1 MKKCPRCHTTLE
13 DDTKYCPFCGLDL
26 EEKYRPIQKGPKNK
40 IITFLTISAIFF
52 IIFVAPL
59 IYSFVLDDIASMSGI
74 GQLFGENKIQELPEI
89 KDYNPQNI
97 LSQYETL
104 ADFKKDY
111 KNVSAMIT
119 EIETYENEI
128 EEKAKQTFN
137 KEYTIQVL
145 DNYNVLFQL
154 RYTVQIDD
162 SHELSIVR
170 GYNREHFYDKEKI
183 ELKKTN
189 QKEFESLLL
198 TNEEIEYI
206 NLFIN
211 NEKELKK
218 IVGDF
223 SSRKAEFELKM
234 EKLGHYGIGEYQD
247 NLSFVVER
255 YDDTYESILSYT
267 RDMSKQGK
275 GN

>member
-26 EEKYRPIQKGPKNK
+26 EQKYRPIQKSTKNK
-40 IITFLTISAIFF
+40 IMTFLTVGAIFF
-52 IIFVAPL
+52 VVFVAPL
-59 IYSFVLDDIASMSGI
+59 LYSLTLDDIASMSGI
-74 GQLFGENKIQELPEI
+74 GQLFGENKTQELPDV
-89 KDYNPQNI
+89 KDYAPQSI

-111 KNVSAMIT
+111 KNVSTMIT

-137 KEYTIQVL
+137 KEYAIKVL

-162 SHELSIVR
+162 NHELSIVR
-170 GYNREHFYDKEKI
+170 DYDRKHLNDIEKI

-206 NLFIN
+206 NLFVN

-218 IVGDF
+218 IVSDF
-223 SSRKAEFELKM
+223 SSRKTEFELKK

-247 NLSFVVER
+247 DLSFVVER

>member
-26 EEKYRPIQKGPKNK
+26 EEKYRPIQKRPKNK
-40 IITFLTISAIFF
+40 ILTFLTVSAIFF
-52 IIFVAPL
+52 VIFVVPL
-59 IYSFVLDDIASMSGI
+59 IYSFVLDDIVSMSGT
-74 GQLFGENKIQELPEI
+74 GQLFGENKTQELPEI
-89 KDYNPQNI
+89 KNYNPQSI
-97 LSQYETL
+97 LFQYETL

-111 KNVSAMIT
+111 RNVSAMIT
-119 EIETYENEI
+119 EIETYENMI
-128 EEKAKQTFN
+128 EEKTKQTFN

-170 GYNREHFYDKEKI
+170 EYNREHLYDKEKV
-183 ELKKTN
+183 ELKKIN
-189 QKEFESLLL
+189 QKEFKSLLL
-198 TNEEIEYI
+198 TDEEIDYI
-206 NLFIN
+206 NLFVN
-211 NEKELKK
+211 NKKEIEK
-218 IVGDF
+218 IVTDF
-223 SSRKAEFELKM
+223 SSRKDEFELKK

-247 NLSFVVER
+247 NLSFVIER

-267 RDMSKQGK
+267 KDMSK
-275 GN
+275 

>member
-26 EEKYRPIQKGPKNK
+26 EQKYRPIQKSTKNK
-40 IITFLTISAIFF
+40 IMTFLTVGAIFF
-52 IIFVAPL
+52 VVFVAPL
-59 IYSFVLDDIASMSGI
+59 LYSLTLDDIASMSGI
-74 GQLFGENKIQELPEI
+74 GQLFGENKTQELPDV
-89 KDYNPQNI
+89 KDYAPQSI

-111 KNVSAMIT
+111 KNVSTMIT

-137 KEYTIQVL
+137 KEYAIKVL

-162 SHELSIVR
+162 NHELSIVR
-170 GYNREHFYDKEKI
+170 DYDRKHLNDIEKI

-206 NLFIN
+206 NLFVN

-218 IVGDF
+218 IVSDF
-223 SSRKAEFELKM
+223 SSRKTEFELKK
-234 EKLGHYGIGEYQD
+234 EKLGHYGIGEYQGD
-247 NLSFVVER
+247 LSFVVER